1 MATLERRIVEAILRE
16 LRLAGI
22 EGVVDR
28 VYEDRG
34 MTIAATDLPAIDVMA
49 LDDELDVLDIGDL
62 QMMHRASVDVAV
74 LAREQAGESP
84 SAQADPI
91 LADVHRAVMRSTAL
105 AALVRAIV
113 PGPVRSQRSST
124 GDGTLLRKSITYTVD
139 FVTAVDDLEAA
150 P

>member
-1 MATLERRIVEAILRE
+1 MATVERRIVEAILRE

-34 MTIAATDLPAIDVMA
+34 MTIAAADLPAIDVMA

-62 QMMHRASVDVAV
+62 QMLHRASVDVAV
-74 LAREQAGESP
+74 LAREHAGESP

-91 LADVHRAVMRSTAL
+91 LAAVHRAVMRSTTL

-113 PGPVRSQRSST
+113 PGPVRSQRSAT

-139 FVTAVDDLEAA
+139 FVTEVDDLEAT